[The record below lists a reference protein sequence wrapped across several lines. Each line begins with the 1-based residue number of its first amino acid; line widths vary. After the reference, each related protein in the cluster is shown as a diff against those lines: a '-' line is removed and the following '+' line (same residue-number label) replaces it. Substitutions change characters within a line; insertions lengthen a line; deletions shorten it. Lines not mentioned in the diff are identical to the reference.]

1 MFYALSIVNG
11 YIVGIVSSEQ
21 KFKKN
26 LTEAE
31 KNEVLQLLLNRPNAE
46 EGYQYM
52 LKADTMVWEL
62 VALPVPSDDD
72 ELDVAEALSIIT
84 GESE

>member
-21 KFKKN
+21 EFKNN

-31 KNEVLQLLLNRPNAE
+31 KNEIHHLLFNRPDAE

-52 LKADTMVWEL
+52 LRADNHEYEL
-62 VALPVPSDDD
+62 IALSVPSEDD
-72 ELDVAEALSIIT
+72 ELDSVEALSILT

>member
-1 MFYALSIVNG
+1 MYYALSIVNG

-21 KFKKN
+21 EFKNN

-31 KNEVLQLLLNRPNAE
+31 KNEIHHLLLNRPNAE

-62 VALPVPSDDD
+62 VELPKPSDDD

-84 GESE
+84 GEAE